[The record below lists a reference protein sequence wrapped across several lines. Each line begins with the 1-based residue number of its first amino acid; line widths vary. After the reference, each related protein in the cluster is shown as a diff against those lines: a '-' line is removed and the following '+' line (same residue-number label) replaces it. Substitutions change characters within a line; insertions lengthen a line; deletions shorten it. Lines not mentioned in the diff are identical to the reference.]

1 MTRSLHK
8 ELRLRGCRGFSCYT
22 ERIRHHANTR
32 SRDYPSAGPS
42 CARLRP
48 HRRLGLALSL
58 QRRAGMPTKTGKRAQ
73 HCRDDAARGRVR
85 KYGARRDGRAGRIGG
100 NGRDRAFVEGWTW
113 RGARLAPDL
122 RRNRDAHQRRRA
134 SASLDLRRESLQLA
148 SASGDD
154 SRWPS
159 IPALRG
165 PSPAARVTIRR
176 RELLPLG
183 GQRSGCIGHLG
194 RKRGGS

>member
-1 MTRSLHK
+1 
-8 ELRLRGCRGFSCYT
+8 
-22 ERIRHHANTR
+22 
-32 SRDYPSAGPS
+32 
-42 CARLRP
+42 
-48 HRRLGLALSL
+48 
-58 QRRAGMPTKTGKRAQ
+58 
-73 HCRDDAARGRVR
+73 
-85 KYGARRDGRAGRIGG
+85 
-100 NGRDRAFVEGWTW
+100 
-113 RGARLAPDL
+113 
-122 RRNRDAHQRRRA
+122 
-134 SASLDLRRESLQLA
+134 LDLRRESLQLA